1 MASNDG
7 ARPRLVL
14 NHDIDSYLVSCIEI
28 KLNVESAKINFQIS
42 SMEFTNKNEF
52 TYYLP
57 NYKFLVEFKLGKL
70 F

>member
-28 KLNVESAKINFQIS
+28 KLNVESVKMNSEIFSI
-42 SMEFTNKNEF
+42 EFTKKF
-52 TYYLP
+52 KYVLP